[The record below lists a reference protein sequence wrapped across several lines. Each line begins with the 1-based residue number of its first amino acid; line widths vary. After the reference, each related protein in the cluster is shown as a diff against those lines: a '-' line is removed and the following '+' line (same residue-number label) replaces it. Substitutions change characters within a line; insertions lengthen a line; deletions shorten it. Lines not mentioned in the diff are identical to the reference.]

1 MSVKVYIA
9 TIGDR
14 EYRIEILDE
23 HHIKI
28 NGQDYEVD
36 FTAIGGHPI
45 YSILASGRSFEVS
58 VHPGDEADLWHV
70 LLRGRLYEVLVEDEE
85 ERRLRAQAGV
95 AHEDR
100 RTVRIKSPMPG
111 LVVEVKVAPD
121 QEVAKGDVLLI
132 LESMKMQNEIKAPRD
147 GRVSAVFVQA
157 GQSVAQG
164 EPLVQLD

>member
-14 EYRIEILDE
+14 EYRIELLDE
-23 HHIKI
+23 HRVKI
-28 NGQDYEVD
+28 NGQEYDVD
-36 FTAIGGHPI
+36 FTAIGGHPL
-45 YSILASGRSFEVS
+45 YSLLASGRSFEVS
-58 VHPGDEADLWHV
+58 VHPLPEAKTWHV
-70 LLRGRLYEVLVEDEE
+70 LLRGRLYEVVVEDEE

-95 AHEDR
+95 EREDR

-111 LVVEVKVAPD
+111 LVVDVKVEPGQD
-121 QEVAKGDVLLI
+121 VAKGEVLLI
-132 LESMKMQNEIKAPRD
+132 LESMKMQNEIKAPRA

-164 EPLVQLD
+164 EPLVQID